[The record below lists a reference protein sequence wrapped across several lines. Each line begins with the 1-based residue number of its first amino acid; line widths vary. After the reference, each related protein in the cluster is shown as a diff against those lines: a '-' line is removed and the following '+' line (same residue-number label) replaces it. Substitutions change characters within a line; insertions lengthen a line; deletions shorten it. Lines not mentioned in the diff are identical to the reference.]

1 MSLTGQ
7 WHFSHPQKVSLTGQ
21 WQCLKKVGMVPLRKC
36 HWPVN
41 DIFQILKKCHWPVND
56 SVSKRLEWCLLG
68 NVIYWSMTFFE
79 NGEAHICSSSN
90 CHWLVND
97 IFTKRGGSH
106 SESKNFWSKF
116 SKKCHWPI
124 NDIFLMDIISLAYG
138 QMSLTSVN
146 DKKLMDIVIDRGQW
160 PLKVSLTAVNDIF

>member
-1 MSLTGQ
+1 MSLTSQ

-21 WQCLKKVGMVPLRKC
+21 WQCLQKVGMVPLSNC

-41 DIFQILKKCHWPVND
+41 DIFHILEKCHWPVND

-68 NVIYWSMTFFE
+68 NVIDRSMTFFE

-106 SESKNFWSKF
+106 SESKIFWSKF
-116 SKKCHWPI
+116 FQK
-124 NDIFLMDIISLAYG
+124 
-138 QMSLTSVN
+138 MSLTGQWHISYGHRILGLWPN
-146 DKKLMDIVIDRGQW
+146 VIDFSQW
-160 PLKVSLTAVNDIF
+160 QKNLWTLSLTAVNDP